1 MYNLKVKGQ
10 INADDIK
17 LKVQKEPITN
27 PPEYEEK
34 ELALKDDL
42 IDLTVIENYIYSD
55 DVVMFSNY
63 NTNLRAVN
71 WKSSCYGNNKFIAV
85 GVKTST
91 TTYNCFICD
100 LPLFTNQRTV
110 NIAASDN
117 YYGICFG
124 NNTFVAVGN
133 STIAYSTDGLTWY
146 TKTVGTIDWHG
157 ICFGNNTFVAVG
169 NSTIAYSTDGLTWNT
184 KTVGNSDWH
193 GICFGNNTFVAVGN
207 STIAYST
214 DGLTWY
220 TKTVGTIDWHGICFG
235 NNTFVA
241 VAYNS
246 TKSMISSDGI
256 TWNENNISAVSDN
269 WVSVCFGG
277 NKFLTCAE
285 NSKQIAFS
293 TNGINWTTTFGPPE
307 IYPSITS
314 GGADTVCYGN
324 NTFIGLKSS
333 YLIYSNIQYKK
344 KLIYS
349 EKMNEIATLF
359 GEFFYP
365 IGSCY
370 RNFYHVN
377 PSEELGFGEW
387 IPVSDSVSMNTGY
400 INNVDDPNFVW
411 MRIK

>member
-117 YYGICFG
+117 YY
-124 NNTFVAVGN
+124 
-133 STIAYSTDGLTWY
+133 
-146 TKTVGTIDWHG
+146 
-157 ICFGNNTFVAVG
+157 
-169 NSTIAYSTDGLTWNT
+169 
-184 KTVGNSDWH
+184 